1 VTQAHLIPHPQSK
14 LLLLQV
20 TFVLIIAGFV
30 LGNLAV
36 LITGQRVAA
45 VNRDLA
51 KNAILSIDN
60 LNGVTRN
67 IDQKRLL
74 VDAHIFESK
83 PEEMEALEIRIAQ
96 TDADQDKFARAFEPL
111 SKSRGEHALWEKV
124 WDEIVALRQPVQKA
138 LDLSRSNRDTEARAR
153 MLMIEKRFDVV
164 NQEVSELIG
173 INRKAS
179 HQSVDQI
186 HDIQRRIL
194 SFIGAMTLI
203 GGLFAVFAAVRATQI
218 IRRRDEEI
226 ARGALLLEAHNR
238 ELDAFAGRVAH
249 DLRGPLTTVSLSATR
264 LTHQLSHDEQ
274 ETTHQTLRRGVARM
288 EAIIRDL
295 LVLSR
300 AEAMIHEAIA
310 QTSTIAQSLEEEL
323 EPQVKGVNGVLRIQ
337 MEPASV
343 QCSEGLLHQALW
355 NIGENAIKYRRHEVP
370 IHIDINGRVVRN
382 LYEFRISDN
391 GRGMSPEVVRRAFE
405 PFFRGE
411 KVQSTAGTGLGL
423 SIVKRVVDAIGG
435 TISVESEVGHGTTFL
450 INIPLA
456 MPGNDKVDVDDDSPT
471 KGFKRRAS

>member
-1 VTQAHLIPHPQSK
+1 MAQAHLISHPQSK
-14 LLLLQV
+14 LWLLQV

-30 LGNLAV
+30 LGNVAV
-36 LITGQRVAA
+36 LVTGRRVAA
-45 VNRDLA
+45 LNRDLCT
-51 KNAILSIDN
+51 NAILSIED
-60 LNGVTRN
+60 LNGVVRN

-83 PEEMEALEIRIAQ
+83 PEEWEPLEIRIAQ

-111 SKSRGEHALWEKV
+111 SKSRGAQALWEDV

-153 MLMIEKRFDVV
+153 MLMVEKRFEVV
-164 NQEVSELIG
+164 NQEVSELIR
-173 INRKAS
+173 INRQAS
-179 HQSVDQI
+179 EQSVDQI
-186 HDIQRRIL
+186 HTLQRRTL
-194 SFIGAMTLI
+194 AFIGAMTLT
-203 GGLFAVFAAVRATQI
+203 GGLLAVFAAVGATRI
-218 IRRRDEEI
+218 IRRRDDEI
-226 ARGALLLEAHNR
+226 ARGALLLEARNR

-249 DLRGPLTTVSLSATR
+249 DLRGPLTIVSLAAASLAQ
-264 LTHQLSHDEQ
+264 HLSHGQ
-274 ETTHQTLRRGVARM
+274 ETTHQTLRRGVTRM

-310 QTSTIAQSLEEEL
+310 QTSTIAQSLTEEL
-323 EPQVKGVNGVLRIQ
+323 EPQVKGVNGVLRIR

-343 QCSEGLLHQALW
+343 RCSEGLLHQAIL
-355 NIGENAIKYRRHEVP
+355 NIGDNAIKYRRREVP

-391 GRGMSPEVVRRAFE
+391 GSGMSPEVVRRAFE

-423 SIVKRVVDAIGG
+423 SIVKRVLDAIGG
-435 TISVESEVGHGTTFL
+435 TISIESEVGHGTTFL
-450 INIPLA
+450 INVPLA
-456 MPGNDKVDVDDDSPT
+456 TPGNNTADVDDDSPT

>member
-1 VTQAHLIPHPQSK
+1 VAQAHLISHPQSK
-14 LLLLQV
+14 LWLLQV

-45 VNRDLA
+45 VNRDLV

-60 LNGVTRN
+60 LNGVIRDL
-67 IDQKRLL
+67 DQKRLL

-111 SKSRGEHALWEKV
+111 AKSREHALWEKV
-124 WDEIVALRQPVQKA
+124 WDEVVALRQPVQKA

-153 MLMIEKRFDVV
+153 MLMIEKRFDGV
-164 NQEVSELIG
+164 NEDVSELIG
-173 INRKAS
+173 INREAS
-179 HQSVDQI
+179 HHSVDQI
-186 HDIQRRIL
+186 HAIQDRTL
-194 SFIGAMTLI
+194 AFIGAMALI
-203 GGLFAVFAAVRATQI
+203 GGLLALFAALHATRI
-218 IRRRDEEI
+218 IRRRDDEI
-226 ARGALLLEAHNR
+226 AQGSLLLETRNR

-264 LTHQLSHDEQ
+264 LIHQLSHDEQ
-274 ETTHQTLRRGVARM
+274 ETTYQTLRRGVARM

-300 AEAMIHEAIA
+300 AETMIHEAIA
-310 QTSTIAQSLEEEL
+310 QTPRIAQSLEQEL
-323 EPQVKGVNGVLRIQ
+323 DPQVKGVNGVLRIQ

-370 IHIDINGRVVRN
+370 IHIDPQRTRRQKS
-382 LYEFRISDN
+382 LRISH
-391 GRGMSPEVVRRAFE
+391 
-405 PFFRGE
+405 
-411 KVQSTAGTGLGL
+411 LGQRMRN
-423 SIVKRVVDAIGG
+423 VA
-435 TISVESEVGHGTTFL
+435 
-450 INIPLA
+450 
-456 MPGNDKVDVDDDSPT
+456 
-471 KGFKRRAS
+471 